1 MRIHPQTHSLVR
13 INTFLEN
20 ATQFLKESKKSLLP
34 DHFQQDFEAMLDK
47 REHGELHLKYA
58 IEDVCTILDKK
69 CADIVKRFSE
79 QVEKKKASIKSQ
91 MNQALEILSTTFEE
105 FTESFVTLCSSSES
119 STKIYNDLVLGYND
133 TKKFQDLEEFV
144 SGVTKQYLK
153 KDSVEDQAIEDKIE
167 KLMKIKDDLNSY
179 LTYVPSIPEKENYET
194 DLKWLLTNFEKFLDD
209 QLSYITKYV
218 PLPISAESET
228 NSVSSKCEVAS
239 KRNKDISSEG
249 ETEIRSTKQDKKKS
263 SDKRG
268 RAPFYFYL
276 DKRRMEMQAND
287 PSLPREAIRDKATEE
302 WKNLPQK
309 EKDRYSTP
317 RVQRSIMKEVNECD
331 KQTNNKKKVDK
342 KEALK
347 EEEIISFVSKD
358 QNEPDKLC
366 QKRLGSSV
374 NKK

>member
-1 MRIHPQTHSLVR
+1 VKWFQ
-13 INTFLEN
+13 
-20 ATQFLKESKKSLLP
+20 KK
-34 DHFQQDFEAMLDK
+34 
-47 REHGELHLKYA
+47 
-58 IEDVCTILDKK
+58 
-69 CADIVKRFSE
+69 
-79 QVEKKKASIKSQ
+79 
-91 MNQALEILSTTFEE
+91 
-105 FTESFVTLCSSSES
+105 
-119 STKIYNDLVLGYND
+119 
-133 TKKFQDLEEFV
+133 
-144 SGVTKQYLK
+144 
-153 KDSVEDQAIEDKIE
+153 
-167 KLMKIKDDLNSY
+167 
-179 LTYVPSIPEKENYET
+179 
-194 DLKWLLTNFEKFLDD
+194 
-209 QLSYITKYV
+209 
-218 PLPISAESET
+218 
-228 NSVSSKCEVAS
+228 
-239 KRNKDISSEG
+239 NKDISSEE
-249 ETEIRSTKQDKKKS
+249 ETEIRSTKQNKKK
-263 SDKRG
+263 G

-302 WKNLPQK
+302 WKNLLQK